1 MRHETVLEGLFDL
14 YTEGNCMLK
23 TKSVKTTI
31 RKNDYILGIEP
42 TLDGG
47 HSVFAHNDLFVGG
60 GGHVDAHLAEE
71 IGGEFLHGDGA
82 DDELTV
88 DAHKALGVELAFN
101 FFEGHVQGVVLA
113 FQSAE
118 AHHAIADGDMAHVAD
133 GDNQELVGTMGD
145 EEAFTIAD
153 GMALDRLQQLGD
165 GVGCRKAIDH

>member
-1 MRHETVLEGLFDL
+1 MNCKDTKKPPYHQRYGGFFCDL
-14 YTEGNCMLK
+14 L
-23 TKSVKTTI
+23 
-31 RKNDYILGIEP
+31 RIEP

-47 HSVFAHNDLFVGG
+47 DFVFADDNFLVGG

-71 IGGEFLHGDGA
+71 IGGEFLNGDGA

-118 AHHAIADGDMAHVAD
+118 AHHAVTDGDVAHVAD
-133 GDNQELVGTMGD
+133 GDNQELVGTMGNK
-145 EEAFTIAD
+145 EAFTIAD
-153 GMALDRLQQLGD
+153 GLTFYGSQQLGD
-165 GVGCRKAIDH
+165 GIGGGGRIDN